1 MAKNNRRPQASK
13 RQRGMGNEAM
23 MRGMQGLRMS
33 NAAGPHRSETDY
45 SRKSKHR
52 NRMFEDR

>member
-1 MAKNNRRPQASK
+1 MAKNTRRPQASK

-33 NAAGPHRSETDY
+33 NAAGPHRSATDY
-45 SRKSKHR
+45 KRTEKHR
-52 NRMFEDR
+52 DRMFED